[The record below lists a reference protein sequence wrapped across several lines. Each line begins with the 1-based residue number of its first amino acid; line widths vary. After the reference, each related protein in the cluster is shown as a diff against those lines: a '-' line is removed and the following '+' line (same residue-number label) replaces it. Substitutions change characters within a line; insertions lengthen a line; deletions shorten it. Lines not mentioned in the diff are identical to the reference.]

1 MEQWREAT
9 NKVIAKNLLDH
20 IEELTNGRWYRSET
34 LDHTGRRTE
43 RYTVAIDITERSDS
57 SGPNVSGSDTCNC

>member
-1 MEQWREAT
+1 MEQWREST

-20 IEELTNGRWYRSET
+20 IAELTNGRWYRSET

-43 RYTVAIDITERSDS
+43 RYTVEIDITNRSDNS
-57 SGPNVSGSDTCNC
+57 VPNVSGSDTCNS